1 MLPQALPRAARA
13 TAPRALASR
22 RYASHGAHYNE
33 PTGNLFG
40 EPPLAPGQKRK
51 WEWWEPLWYFGMYGG
66 MAAAAVGLY
75 FKPDTSIKTWAL
87 KEAKARMEARGEAT
101 DYASYKAAKEGA

>member
-1 MLPQALPRAARA
+1 M
-13 TAPRALASR
+13 
-22 RYASHGAHYNE
+22 
-33 PTGNLFG
+33 
-40 EPPLAPGQKRK
+40 APGQKRK

-75 FKPDTSIKTWAL
+75 FKPDTRCVSDFQFACMRLTEYALSIKTWAL